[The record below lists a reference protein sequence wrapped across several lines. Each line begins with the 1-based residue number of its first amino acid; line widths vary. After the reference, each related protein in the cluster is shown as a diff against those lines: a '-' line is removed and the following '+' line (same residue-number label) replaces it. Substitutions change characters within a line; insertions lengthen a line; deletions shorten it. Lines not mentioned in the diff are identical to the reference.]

1 MKIRLLSFFATLSL
15 AVAALALLSTPLQ
28 LTPQPE
34 GYLFMVLLLAL
45 VSGGIQVSCQLAK
58 KNDPLAE
65 RALPASL
72 VAYGL
77 FILIAS
83 RWLEL

>member
-1 MKIRLLSFFATLSL
+1 MKIRLLYLFANLSL
-15 AVAALALLSTPLQ
+15 GVAAIALLITPLH

-34 GYLFMVLLLAL
+34 GYLFMVFLLAV
-45 VSGGIQVSCQLAK
+45 VSGGIRISCQLAH

-77 FILIAS
+77 FLLIAS
-83 RWLEL
+83 RWLDL